1 MITLFNT
8 LRTGAATMTLAAV
21 ATIGFASTPLL
32 ARDQTSV
39 AEALGPAPAATPV
52 MQDINPAMWVVRDKD
67 TTIYLFGT
75 VHVLR
80 PGLNWLKDDV
90 KTAFDASDELV
101 LEVLEPSDPTAMQTI
116 VNTLAANPQG
126 TTLRS
131 LLTPPVLAK
140 YEKTLGTLNIPPV
153 ALDQY
158 EPWFAGVTLTTV
170 PLLMKGYD
178 LNSGA
183 EKLLTSAAKAQGKP
197 LGQLE
202 TIEQQLGIFDSLGT
216 KEQIEFLDV
225 TLDGVPEVTT
235 QIDLLV
241 DAWGKGDLATLDK
254 LLNEGMESYPGLY
267 DALLTNRNANWVKW
281 IKARMDKPGTVFM
294 AVGAAHL
301 VGKDSVQ
308 AQLAT
313 AGIPSTRVTK

>member
-1 MITLFNT
+1 MTPFSMFRAAASTFALASVALFS
-8 LRTGAATMTLAAV
+8 
-21 ATIGFASTPLL
+21 FASEPLL
-32 ARDQTSV
+32 AQQPTSV
-39 AEALGPAPAATPV
+39 AEALDAAPAAAP
-52 MQDINPAMWVVRDKD
+52 QNINPAMWIVRDDD

-90 KTAFDASDELV
+90 KAAFDKSDELV
-101 LEVLEPSDPTAMQTI
+101 LEVIEPSDPTVVQGI
-116 VNTLAANPQG
+116 VSTMATNPQG

-131 LLTPPVLAK
+131 LLPAPVLTK
-140 YEKTLGTLNIPPV
+140 YESTLGTLGIPAV

-158 EPWFAGVTLTTV
+158 EPWFASVTLTTV

-183 EKLLTSAAKAQGKP
+183 EKILTAAAKQQNKP

-202 TIEQQLGIFDSLGT
+202 TIEQQLGIFDSLAT
-216 KEQIEFLDV
+216 KEQVAFLDV

-235 QIDLLV
+235 QIDTLV
-241 DAWGKGDLATLDK
+241 DAWGKADLDTLDT

-267 DALLTNRNANWVKW
+267 DALLTNRNATWATW
-281 IKARMDKPGTVFM
+281 IKARMEKPGTVFM

-308 AQLAT
+308 AQLDKV
-313 AGIPSTRVTK
+313 GIASTRVTQ

>member
-1 MITLFNT
+1 MTVFST
-8 LRTGAATMTLAAV
+8 LRTTAASLALVGATMFS
-21 ATIGFASTPLL
+21 FASEPLL
-32 ARDQTSV
+32 AQQPTSV
-39 AEALGPAPAATPV
+39 AEALGPAPAPA
-52 MQDINPAMWVVRDKD
+52 MQDINPAMWIVRDKD

-80 PGLNWLKDDV
+80 PGLNWLKGDV
-90 KTAFDASDELV
+90 KTAFDGSDELI
-101 LEVLEPSDPTAMQTI
+101 LEVQEPSDPTAMQGI
-116 VNTLAANPQG
+116 INTMATNPQG

-131 LLTPPVLAK
+131 LLTPPVLTK
-140 YEKTLGTLNIPPV
+140 YEKTLGTLNIPAV

-158 EPWFAGVTLTTV
+158 EPWFASVTLTTV

-183 EKLLTSAAKAQGKP
+183 EKILSAAAKAQGKP

-202 TIEQQLGIFDSLGT
+202 TIEQQLGIFDSLAT
-216 KEQIEFLDV
+216 KEQIAFLDV

-235 QIDLLV
+235 QIDALV
-241 DAWGKGDLATLDK
+241 DAWGKGDLQTLDK
-254 LLNEGMESYPGLY
+254 LLNEGIESYPGLY
-267 DALLTNRNANWVKW
+267 DALLKDRNANWVTW
-281 IKARMDKPGTVFM
+281 IKGRMEQPGTVFM

-308 AQLAT
+308 AQLAQI
-313 AGIPSTRVTK
+313 GIASTRVAQ

>member
-1 MITLFNT
+1 MLFRFKP
-8 LRTGAATMTLAAV
+8 LHALSSQLVAAGIALV
-21 ATIGFASTPLL
+21 GFAGQP
-32 ARDQTSV
+32 AMAQQPTSV
-39 AEALGPAPAATPV
+39 AEALGPAPAAAT
-52 MQDINPAMWVVRDKD
+52 QDVNPAMWIVRDSD

-90 KTAFDASDELV
+90 KTAFEGSDELV
-101 LEVLEPSDPTAMQTI
+101 LEIIEPSDPAVTQGIVAKMATNPPGTA
-116 VNTLAANPQG
+116 
-126 TTLRS
+126 LRS
-131 LLTPPVLAK
+131 ILPDAVRTK
-140 YEKTLGTLNIPPV
+140 YESALGTLGIPPV

-183 EKLLTSAAKAQGKP
+183 EKVLTNAAKAQGKP

-202 TIEQQLGIFDSLGT
+202 TIEQQLAIFDTLDT
-216 KEQIEFLDV
+216 QKQIEFLDV

-235 QIDLLV
+235 QIDALV
-241 DAWGKGDLATLDK
+241 DAWGKGDTDALDK
-254 LLNEGMESYPGLY
+254 LMNEGFATYPGLY
-267 DALLTNRNANWVKW
+267 NALLTDRNVNWASW
-281 IKARMDKPGTVFM
+281 IKTRMDQPGTVFM

-308 AQLAT
+308 AQLAKV
-313 AGIPSTRVTK
+313 GIASTRISQ

>member
-1 MITLFNT
+1 MTVIKT
-8 LRTGAATMTLAAV
+8 LRTAASTLALAGAALL
-21 ATIGFASTPLL
+21 GFAAKPLL
-32 ARDQTSV
+32 AQQPTSV
-39 AEALGPAPAATPV
+39 AEALGPAPVPAMEDV
-52 MQDINPAMWVVRDKD
+52 NPAMWMVRDAD

-80 PGLNWLKDDV
+80 PGLNWLKGDV
-90 KTAFDASDELV
+90 KAAFDGADELV
-101 LEVLEPSDPTAMQTI
+101 LEVQEPSDPTAMQSI

-131 LLTPPVLAK
+131 LLTPPVLTK
-140 YEKTLGTLNIPPV
+140 YEATLGTLGIPAV

-158 EPWFAGVTLTTV
+158 EPWFASVTLTTV

-183 EKLLTSAAKAQGKP
+183 EKVLTTAAKAQGKP

-202 TIEQQLGIFDSLGT
+202 TIEQQLGIFDSLAT
-216 KEQIEFLDV
+216 KEQIEFLEV

-235 QIDLLV
+235 QIDALV

-254 LLNEGMESYPGLY
+254 LMNEGMTSYPGLY
-267 DALLTNRNANWVKW
+267 DALLTNRNANWATW
-281 IKARMDKPGTVFM
+281 IKARMDEPGTVFM

-308 AQLAT
+308 AQLAKT
-313 AGIPSTRVTK
+313 GITSVQVTSN